1 MCGTAATA
9 VAGVGD
15 RAARSFSLL
24 TSSLSGRMSRMI
36 FPTPTELCDFRRSM
50 GALAVLRRRP
60 AVIMVFAELTACHEC
75 AAEIS
80 GVGVRDGCG
89 KGTIQDGFISGLF

>member
-1 MCGTAATA
+1 
-9 VAGVGD
+9 
-15 RAARSFSLL
+15 
-24 TSSLSGRMSRMI
+24 MI
-36 FPTPTELCDFRRSM
+36 T
-50 GALAVLRRRP
+50 
-60 AVIMVFAELTACHEC
+60 VFAELTACHEC